1 MDRISKINSV
11 QGGNFTPDQNL
22 CDFVI
27 PSGVIIDMKKS
38 YLMINCDIQNDGS
51 KGINNT
57 VLVKSSFARGENYT
71 LTPSD
76 IMIKH
81 AHLEFENT
89 GMVEDIRDVNVLKCN
104 MKQYSE
110 DPIKKVSDSYR
121 SFNGINDGN
130 SISGSPFRD
139 LVKSGA
145 VVSTNKSHDIRV
157 DMSSLFGLGQVE
169 QLDTGRL
176 GQGMMHLTLDF
187 DDIAFQTFGGKTANA
202 LQGGG
207 YWALI
212 ESRSNAAAADVS
224 NNGSVGTRAGSET
237 AGTIIAG
244 DVAGAI
250 YQMTRDYDSLEDSP
264 FYVGQQVE
272 YTYSIDGAGAGGA
285 NQTETKTITNISYD
299 TSTKKISLTVDSALN
314 TATAT
319 QLNNVRLTGE
329 DCPANSFVVNN
340 VTFVMYENVSG
351 QKPPSSIEY
360 KTYTVERD
368 TENAIT
374 AYSKMIYVE
383 PECANM
389 FVLCPD
395 GDGASPSKYISD
407 LDISDYRLRVNGA
420 DLTNRPIKINTPE
433 HLDRLGR
440 TFLNMDMQL
449 NSIRSKVPKIS
460 NQRAQEE
467 GCPEVKLIAECFP
480 ITASPK
486 QVQVDINSGN
496 GVRTIYFF
504 KEVIRQI

>member
-1 MDRISKINSV
+1 
-11 QGGNFTPDQNL
+11 
-22 CDFVI
+22 
-27 PSGVIIDMKKS
+27 MKKS

-51 KGINNT
+51 AGINNT
-57 VLVKSSFARGENYT
+57 VLTKSSFARAEQYA
-71 LTPSD
+71 LAPSE

-110 DPIKKVSDSYR
+110 DPIKKISDSYR

-130 SISGSPFRD
+130 SLAGSPFRD
-139 LVKSGA
+139 LVKSGS

-157 DMSSLFGLGQVE
+157 DMSSLFGLGEVE

-187 DDIAFQTFGGKTANA
+187 DDIGFQSYTGKTADDV
-202 LQGGG
+202 QGGS
-207 YWALI
+207 YWGLVEA
-212 ESRSNAAAADVS
+212 RSNATGAQRS
-224 NNGSVGTRAGSET
+224 SNGSVGTRT
-237 AGTIIAG
+237 AINKGTIAAA

-272 YTYSIDGAGAGGA
+272 ISFTNSATPPVAVA
-285 NQTETKTITNISYD
+285 ETKTINSISYNAGN
-299 TSTKKISLTVDSALN
+299 KKISLTVDSAL
-314 TATAT
+314 TPGGAGDLT
-319 QLNNVRLTGE
+319 LVSLTGI
-329 DCPANSFVVNN
+329 DSPANTFVVNN
-340 VTFVMYENVSG
+340 VTFVMYEDVSG
-351 QKPPSSIEY
+351 QKPPSSIQY

-374 AYSKMIYVE
+374 AYSKMFYVE

-395 GDGASPSKYISD
+395 GDTSGTPAATPSKYISD

-420 DLTNRPIKINTPE
+420 DLTNRPIKMNTPE
-433 HLDRLGR
+433 HWDRLGR

-460 NQRAQEE
+460 NQRATED
-467 GCPEVKLIAECFP
+467 GVPEIKLIAECFSL
-480 ITASPK
+480 TASAK
-486 QVQVDINSGN
+486 QVQVDINSGR
-496 GVRTIYFF
+496 GVRTIYLF
-504 KEVIRQI
+504 KEVIREI